1 MRVEG
6 RIVRSEARAGASSI
20 YAPQRGAD
28 GTASHLTGL
37 ANNSSPVAGHRSSK
51 GFTLIELV
59 IVITIVVILIAV
71 SLERLG
77 GYQEQAEKTAMVE
90 VAGTIQSALLMQ
102 FGQMVVRGQEAK
114 IGTLESDNPMQWL
127 ARMPANY
134 AGELTDPEFG
144 AVPAGNWAFD
154 LKSHELI
161 YVPQRTDAFVPGQ
174 DGKKWVRYRVRLLYA
189 PLLAGPGG
197 SGGSGKVLAGA
208 LFEPVTPYRWLE

>member
-1 MRVEG
+1 MRK
-6 RIVRSEARAGASSI
+6 EARV
-20 YAPQRGAD
+20 D
-28 GTASHLTGL
+28 VNLT
-37 ANNSSPVAGHRSSK
+37 RSAK

-77 GYQEQAEKTAMVE
+77 GYQEQAEKAAMVE
-90 VAGTIQSALLMQ
+90 VVGTIQSALLMQ
-102 FGQMVVRGQEAK
+102 FGQIVVRGQEAR
-114 IGTLESDNPMQWL
+114 IGTLESDNPMTWL

-134 AGELTDPEFG
+134 AGEFTDPEPG

-161 YVPQRTDAFVPGQ
+161 YVPQRTDSFVAGH
-174 DGKKWVRYRVRLLYA
+174 DGKKWVRYHVRLLYD
-189 PLLAGPGG
+189 PLFTG

-208 LFEPVTPYRWLE
+208 LFEPVAPYHWFE